1 VQSISTYLADREAFG
16 ALEEARPRAD
26 HGLVSGVRIVLAGD
40 DEIRVQARFEK
51 TIGVLALGMIAAVQ
65 KSTS

>member
-1 VQSISTYLADREAFG
+1 VQSSSTYLANREAFG
-16 ALEEARPRAD
+16 ALEEVRPRAD
-26 HGLVSGVRIVLAGD
+26 HGLVNIVSVALAGD
-40 DEIRVQARFEK
+40 DEIGVQARFEK